1 MPAVSGTQHKEYQI
15 GPSMS
20 CSPCHCA
27 LSLNKDLSFLTLPI
41 TLAPLHSGSL
51 VRFGDFCISL
61 LGNHVLACTSLW
73 GCKVGNIFAKIY
85 SFMTNG
91 SDPLKIWVSFH
102 LLTFAHLGW
111 CLWCEGEGLSHSEVQ
126 EKTEKS
132 AKGISK
138 CYHKVDIEVCYC
150 FKIQWELGAFHKWD
164 HFSSASAS
172 FPDHREI
179 SQSIQ
184 GNNAIWQVL

>member
-1 MPAVSGTQHKEYQI
+1 MCVPLGTYSLTSKWKGIFLCQCWVWLMKLWQPPQLLLGCKQSGESETDKLWWQSGQWLKHKVRKINLLIRVWFRVTRTQDQDKI
-15 GPSMS
+15 
-20 CSPCHCA
+20 C
-27 LSLNKDLSFLTLPI
+27 FL
-41 TLAPLHSGSL
+41 AMHSGSL

-111 CLWCEGEGLSHSEVQ
+111 CLWCEGEGLSHCVPVMTPD
-126 EKTEKS
+126 K
-132 AKGISK
+132 
-138 CYHKVDIEVCYC
+138 
-150 FKIQWELGAFHKWD
+150 
-164 HFSSASAS
+164 FSY
-172 FPDHREI
+172 
-179 SQSIQ
+179 
-184 GNNAIWQVL
+184 IW